1 MFDNSPALN
10 LYDKVRADTVEDAEE
25 LQLARREPQNKRYP
39 RSRISA
45 MKNCSV
51 SCGLHPDVLQ
61 GYRTGVSLHS
71 HTSHSRETL
80 DFIPRFCAAFAPLSA
95 ALRRY
100 EARYRRLNQRELDY
114 GAAWWTP
121 PLGPKEALAVERR
134 QIESSGL
141 APLVSITDH
150 DNIEAPLLLRIL
162 SESRET
168 PIGVEWTVPWRGT
181 TFHLGIHNLS
191 PRSAAA
197 RMKELARFTAQP
209 LEALLPGLLDW
220 IADSPDTLVV
230 FNHPFWDEKGRGRAF
245 HISRA
250 EEFLRLHR
258 PWIHAL
264 ELNGLRPW
272 AENRRIIE
280 LAESWEMPFISGG
293 DRHCCEPNAILN
305 LTSAAS
311 FSEFTEEIRADGISR
326 VVLMP
331 QYMEP
336 MTTRILASIADVMR
350 DNAEHTHGWTRW
362 SDRVFFRR
370 HDGRIEPL
378 SAAFPYGREPS
389 VIRLF
394 VRFSR
399 LLDDQRLKSAMRG
412 LGQPTREIES

>member
-1 MFDNSPALN
+1 
-10 LYDKVRADTVEDAEE
+10 
-25 LQLARREPQNKRYP
+25 
-39 RSRISA
+39 
-45 MKNCSV
+45 MKPCPV
-51 SCGLHPDVLQ
+51 SFAWQPGAFS

-80 DFIPRFCAAFAPLSA
+80 DFIPRFCAAIPPLAA

-100 EARYRRLNQRELDY
+100 EARYRRLHGRELDY

-121 PLGPKEALAVERR
+121 PLGPREALSVERA
-134 QIESSGL
+134 QIESRCL

-150 DNIEAPLLLRIL
+150 DNVEAPMLLRIL

-168 PIGVEWTVPWRGT
+168 PVGVEWTVPWRGT
-181 TFHLGIHNLS
+181 TFHIGVHNLP

-197 RMKELARFTAQP
+197 RMEELARFTARP
-209 LEALLPGLLDW
+209 HEALLPGLLDW
-220 IADSPDTLVV
+220 ITDSPDTLVV

-250 EEFLRLHR
+250 EEFLRIHR
-258 PWIHAL
+258 PWIHGL

-272 AENRRIIE
+272 SENQRIIE
-280 LAESWEMPFISGG
+280 LAESREIPYVSGG
-293 DRHCCEPNAILN
+293 DRHCCEPNALLN
-305 LTSAAS
+305 LTSAAT
-311 FSEFTEEIRADGISR
+311 FSEFTEEVRADGMSR

-331 QYMEP
+331 QYREP
-336 MTTRILASIADVMR
+336 MTSRILASIADVMR

-370 HDGRIEPL
+370 SDSSIDPL
-378 SAAFPYGREPS
+378 SAAFPSGREPS

-394 VRFSR
+394 VLFSR
-399 LLDDQRLKSAMRG
+399 LLDDQRLRWAMRG
-412 LGQPTREIES
+412 LGQPAREFES